1 MTQSGPTSAVDFRT
15 RTAGFEWQRPTRYN
29 FVADT
34 LRPWA
39 QSQADATALWWLS
52 ADGGERKVSY
62 SELVTRAGRAASFLA
77 AQGIGKGDV
86 ILIILSREFEW
97 WEIILGGLQLGA
109 VVSPGTTQLMKKDI
123 AYRCQAANAKAVI
136 TTGEICIRT
145 DDAIADCG
153 WSGLRICLEE
163 ETRPGWISYRAAID
177 GHDSMEDVADTGADE
192 PALCYF
198 TSGTTGQPKLTM
210 HSHSYPLGHE
220 GTGAEWLQAGPG
232 AIIWN
237 LSDTGWAK
245 AAWSSLFA
253 PWICGGGIFAYHD
266 PVFDAEKIL
275 KILGNYPIT
284 TMCAPPT
291 AYRMF
296 VRMDMDAGTFK
307 HLQHCV
313 SAGEPLNPEV
323 IALWKD
329 VSGLDIMEGYG
340 QTETVLLCGTFKGM
354 EIKPGSMGLPAP
366 GIVLDVIDETGARV
380 PDDQEGDIAV
390 LVTAD
395 ARPQGMFKGYL
406 GDIERTA
413 AVHRG
418 DWYLTG
424 DRATRD
430 SDGYFWFVG
439 RSDDVILSAGY
450 RIGPFEVE
458 SALFE
463 HKAVAESAVVST
475 PDETRGEAVKAFVVL
490 AKGYEAHDG
499 LVKELQDFCKQAT
512 APYKYPRQIEFVP
525 SLPKT
530 ISGKVKRKELR
541 EQEWQKASA

>member
-1 MTQSGPTSAVDFRT
+1 MTGTALASGADYRT
-15 RTAGFEWQRPTRYN
+15 RTADFRWQRPENYN

-39 QSQADATALWWLS
+39 EKTAEGTALWWLS
-52 ADGGERKVSY
+52 GDGEERKVSY
-62 SELVTRAGRAASFLA
+62 KDLATRGGRAAAFLA

-86 ILIILSREFEW
+86 VLIILSREFEW
-97 WEIILGGLQLGA
+97 WEIILGGIQLGA

-123 AYRCQAANAKAVI
+123 AYRCKAADAKAIV
-136 TTGEICIRT
+136 TTGDICGRA
-145 DDAIADCG
+145 DDAIAESG
-153 WSGLRICLEE
+153 WSGVKICLEDDG
-163 ETRPGWISYRAAID
+163 PGGWISYRAAID
-177 GHDSMEDVADTGADE
+177 SFTPMDAVAATNADD

-210 HSHSYPLGHE
+210 HSHSYPLGHA
-220 GTGAEWLQAGPG
+220 GTGAEWLQAEPG
-232 AIIWN
+232 ALIWN

-253 PWICGGGIFAYHD
+253 PWVCGAGIFAFHD
-266 PVFDAEKIL
+266 AGFDAEKIL
-275 KILGNYPIT
+275 NILADYPVT

-296 VRMDMDAGTFK
+296 VRMDISGDSFQALK
-307 HLQHCV
+307 HCV

-329 VSGLDIMEGYG
+329 MVGLDIMEGYG
-340 QTETVLLCGTFKGM
+340 QTETVLLCGNFQGM

-366 GIVLDVIDETGARV
+366 GIAMDVIDEDGNPL
-380 PDDQEGDIAV
+380 PDDQEGDIAINIAAG
-390 LVTAD
+390 T
-395 ARPQGMFKGYL
+395 RPQGMFQGYL
-406 GDIERTA
+406 GDPERTA

-463 HKAVAESAVVST
+463 HKAVAESAVVSS
-475 PDETRGEAVKAFVVL
+475 PDETRGEVVKAFVVL
-490 AKGYEAHDG
+490 AKGYEASDAM
-499 LVKELQDFCKQAT
+499 VKELQDFCKQAT
-512 APYKYPRQIEFVP
+512 APYKYPRRIEFVS

-541 EQEWQKASA
+541 EQEWQK